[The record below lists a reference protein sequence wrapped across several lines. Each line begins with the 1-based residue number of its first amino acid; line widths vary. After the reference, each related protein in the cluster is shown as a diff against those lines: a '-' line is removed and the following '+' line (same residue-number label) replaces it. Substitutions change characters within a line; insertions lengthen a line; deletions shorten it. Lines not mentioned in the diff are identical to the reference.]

1 MTEPVVVIASL
12 SHTFA
17 RPHGAAPHVALDG
30 VSAAIQPGMITG
42 LVGPD
47 AAGKTTLL
55 RLIAGLLRPAGG
67 HISVFGHDM
76 ATEAALAHP
85 AIGYMPQRFGLYED
99 LSVAEN
105 LDLFADLHAMSPA
118 LRAERVTRLLRFTGL
133 GPFTARLAGQLSG
146 GMKQKL
152 GLACAL
158 LSRPRLLLLDEPSVG
173 VDPASRRD
181 LWAIVAA
188 MLEEGRADGM
198 AVVWATAYLDEA
210 ARCGDVLLLH
220 EGRLLAQGPPTE
232 FLAPLEGRVF
242 RLRVPVGERRAAAR
256 LATAHPAVLDAVV
269 EGDAL
274 RIVLRQGVAVPG
286 APELGG
292 EALEHLPPRF
302 EDGFVAALAPPPPRP
317 SRKGRGERP
326 TPSPSTRGR
335 GLGGGDATAI
345 TVTDLV
351 RRFGA
356 FTAVDHVSFAVRSR
370 RDLRPAGPERRRQVH
385 HLPHAVRPAAP
396 LRRPGTRRRRRPR
409 CAHQP
414 KHARAS
420 ATWRSASR
428 STRNCQCG
436 KTCGSSRA
444 STASAAPRRP
454 RAIDA
459 ALTGFDLTATA
470 SSVAGELPLGLKQR
484 LALAAALLHGPDILF
499 LDEPT
504 SGVDPL
510 TRRDFWARIG
520 TLADAGVTVMVTSH
534 FMDEAEY
541 CDRLGIVN
549 QGKLAAVDTP
559 AALRE
564 RVRTDA
570 LPEPTLEDA
579 FIALVQTP

>member
-210 ARCGDVLLLH
+210 ARCGNVLLLH
-220 EGRLLAQGPPTE
+220 EGRLLAQGPPAE

-256 LATAHPAVLDAVV
+256 LATAHAAVLDAVV

-274 RIVLRQGVAVPG
+274 RIVLRKGVAVPG

-302 EDGFVAALAPPPPRP
+302 EDGFVAALAPPPPAP
-317 SRKGRGERP
+317 LPQGEGEGWP
-326 TPSPSTRGR
+326 FSPSPRGR
-335 GLGGGDATAI
+335 RLGGGGAGAI

-356 FTAVDHVSFAVRSR
+356 FTAVDHVSFAVRRGEIFGLLGPNGAGKSTIFR
-370 RDLRPAGPERRRQVH
+370 MLCGLLRPSGGQARVAGADLLRAPAEARGRIGYMAQRFS
-385 HLPHAVRPAAP
+385 LYAELSVRENLRFFARVYGLGRAAQ
-396 LRRPGTRRRRRPR
+396 
-409 CAHQP
+409 A
-414 KHARAS
+414 
-420 ATWRSASR
+420 
-428 STRNCQCG
+428 
-436 KTCGSSRA
+436 
-444 STASAAPRRP
+444 

>member
-188 MLEEGRADGM
+188 MLEEGRVDGM

-242 RLRVPVGERRAAAR
+242 RLRVPAGERRAAAR
-256 LATAHPAVLDAVV
+256 LATAHAAVLDAVV

-274 RIVLRQGVAVPG
+274 RIVLRKGVAVPG

-302 EDGFVAALAPPPPRP
+302 EDGFVAALAPPPPAP
-317 SRKGRGERP
+317 LPQGEGEGWP
-326 TPSPSTRGR
+326 FSPSPRGR
-335 GLGGGDATAI
+335 RLGGGGAGAI

-356 FTAVDHVSFAVRSR
+356 FTAVDHVSFAVRRGEIFGLLGPNGAGKSTIFR
-370 RDLRPAGPERRRQVH
+370 MLCGLLRPSGGQARVAGADLLRAPAEARGRIGYMAQRFS
-385 HLPHAVRPAAP
+385 LYAELSVRENLRFFARVYGLGRAAQ
-396 LRRPGTRRRRRPR
+396 
-409 CAHQP
+409 A
-414 KHARAS
+414 
-420 ATWRSASR
+420 
-428 STRNCQCG
+428 
-436 KTCGSSRA
+436 
-444 STASAAPRRP
+444 